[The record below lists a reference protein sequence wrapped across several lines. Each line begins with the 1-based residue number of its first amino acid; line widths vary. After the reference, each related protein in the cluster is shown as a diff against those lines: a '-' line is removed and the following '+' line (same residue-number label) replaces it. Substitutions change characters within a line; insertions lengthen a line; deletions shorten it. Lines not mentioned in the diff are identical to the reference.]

1 MVSLGLQ
8 AHTHYSYIHCTFLNT
23 TPISWAVY
31 FHRLMKWLLFFR
43 ISVFL
48 ILYNF
53 TLEMISLGLYN
64 HTHYSYIHCTFLN
77 TTPISWAVYFHRLM
91 KWLLF
96 FRISVFLILYNFT
109 LEMISLGME
118 AHTHYSYIHCTFL
131 NTTPLSWAVYFHRLM
146 KLSSF
151 TILVAEGSA
160 IHCCI
165 IERQT
170 LQSALCFPFMYSPT

>member
-1 MVSLGLQ
+1 VVSLGLQ
-8 AHTHYSYIHCTFLNT
+8 AHTHYSSIHCTFLNT

-64 HTHYSYIHCTFLN
+64 HTHYSSIHYTFLN
-77 TTPISWAVYFHRLM
+77 TTPI
-91 KWLLF
+91 
-96 FRISVFLILYNFT
+96 
-109 LEMISLGME
+109 
-118 AHTHYSYIHCTFL
+118 
-131 NTTPLSWAVYFHRLM
+131 SWAVYFHRLM